1 MQVVLVEPEIPP
13 NTGNV
18 ARLCAATQLP
28 LHLVGKLG
36 FQITDRHL
44 KRAGLDYWEW
54 VQIHR
59 HESVQE
65 FFEGIP
71 TDRLFFFSK
80 RAEKT
85 YVNAAFREDDFLV
98 FGSET
103 KEIIFKR
110 VQKEARRLQTEPVSS
125 EIIGLVPQ
133 DAINPR
139 TIRTLHLEN
148 FHPSQILENRIAEVM
163 NNASRLGGT

>member
-1 MQVVLVEPEIPP
+1 MQVVLIEPEIPP

-28 LHLVGKLG
+28 LHLVAKLG

-44 KRAGLDYWEW
+44 KRAGLDYCEW

-71 TDRLFFFSK
+71 ADRLFFFSK
-80 RAEKT
+80 RAEET

-98 FGSET
+98 FGCE
-103 KEIIFKR
+103 
-110 VQKEARRLQTEPVSS
+110 VQKPEQSLALDLQS
-125 EIIGLVPQ
+125 
-133 DAINPR
+133 
-139 TIRTLHLEN
+139 
-148 FHPSQILENRIAEVM
+148 
-163 NNASRLGGT
+163 

>member
-28 LHLVGKLG
+28 LHLVGQLG

-59 HESVQE
+59 HESTQE
-65 FFEGIP
+65 FFEGISP
-71 TDRLFFFSK
+71 RRLFFFSK
-80 RAEKT
+80 RGEKS
-85 YVNAAFREDDFLV
+85 YVNATFQENDFLV

-103 KEIIFKR
+103 KGLPQWILER
-110 VQKEARRLQTEPVSS
+110 YS
-125 EIIGLVPQ
+125 ERMWRIPI
-133 DAINPR
+133 
-139 TIRTLHLEN
+139 
-148 FHPSQILENRIAEVM
+148 FHPQVRSLNLAGAVSIVVYEALRQIGKL
-163 NNASRLGGT
+163 SS

>member
-1 MQVVLVEPEIPP
+1 MQVVLIEPEIPP

-59 HESVQE
+59 HESVKE
-65 FFEGIP
+65 FFEKIP
-71 TDRLFFFSK
+71 ANRLFFFSK
-80 RAEKT
+80 RAEET

-98 FGSET
+98 FGCET
-103 KEIIFKR
+103 KGLPQWIFER
-110 VQKEARRLQTEPVSS
+110 YADRIWRIP
-125 EIIGLVPQ
+125 I
-133 DAINPR
+133 
-139 TIRTLHLEN
+139 
-148 FHPSQILENRIAEVM
+148 FHPQVRSLNLAGAVSIVVYEALRQIGKL
-163 NNASRLGGT
+163 SS

>member
-28 LHLVGKLG
+28 LHLVGELG

-59 HESVQE
+59 HQSVPK
-65 FFEGIP
+65 FFQGIP
-71 TDRLFFFSK
+71 ADRLFFFSK

-85 YVNAAFREDDFLV
+85 
-98 FGSET
+98 
-103 KEIIFKR
+103 
-110 VQKEARRLQTEPVSS
+110 
-125 EIIGLVPQ
+125 
-133 DAINPR
+133 
-139 TIRTLHLEN
+139 
-148 FHPSQILENRIAEVM
+148 
-163 NNASRLGGT
+163 

>member
-36 FQITDRHL
+36 FEITDRHL

-59 HESVQE
+59 HESATE

-71 TDRLFFFSK
+71 PDRLFFFSK

-85 YVNAAFREDDFLV
+85 YVNAAFQENDFLV

-103 KEIIFKR
+103 K
-110 VQKEARRLQTEPVSS
+110 
-125 EIIGLVPQ
+125 GLPQ
-133 DAINPR
+133 WVFDRYSDQIWRIP
-139 TIRTLHLEN
+139 I
-148 FHPSQILENRIAEVM
+148 FHPQVRSLNLAGAVSIVVYEALRQTGKLVK
-163 NNASRLGGT
+163 

>member
-59 HESVQE
+59 HESVQR

-71 TDRLFFFSK
+71 ADRLFFFSK
-80 RAEKT
+80 RAEET
-85 YVNAAFREDDFLV
+85 YVNAAFRKDDFLV
-98 FGSET
+98 FGCET
-103 KEIIFKR
+103 KGLPQWIFER
-110 VQKEARRLQTEPVSS
+110 YSDRIWRIP
-125 EIIGLVPQ
+125 I
-133 DAINPR
+133 
-139 TIRTLHLEN
+139 
-148 FHPSQILENRIAEVM
+148 FHPKVRSLNLAGAVSIVVYEALRQIGKLA
-163 NNASRLGGT
+163 

>member
-59 HESVQE
+59 HESAQR

-85 YVNAAFREDDFLV
+85 YVNAAFQENDFLV

-103 KEIIFKR
+103 KGLPQWIFDR
-110 VQKEARRLQTEPVSS
+110 YSDRIWRIP
-125 EIIGLVPQ
+125 I
-133 DAINPR
+133 
-139 TIRTLHLEN
+139 
-148 FHPSQILENRIAEVM
+148 FHPKVRSLNLAGAVSIVVYEALRQIGKL
-163 NNASRLGGT
+163 S

>member
-28 LHLVGKLG
+28 LHLVGELG

-44 KRAGLDYWEW
+44 KRAGLDYWNW

-59 HESVQE
+59 HESAQE
-65 FFEGIP
+65 FFEGISSQ
-71 TDRLFFFSK
+71 RLFFFSK
-80 RAEKT
+80 RGEKS
-85 YVNAAFREDDFLV
+85 YVNATFQENDFLV

-103 KEIIFKR
+103 KGLPQWIFER
-110 VQKEARRLQTEPVSS
+110 YS
-125 EIIGLVPQ
+125 ERMWRIPI
-133 DAINPR
+133 
-139 TIRTLHLEN
+139 
-148 FHPSQILENRIAEVM
+148 FHPQVRSLNLAGAVSIVVYEALRQIGKLA
-163 NNASRLGGT
+163 

>member
-28 LHLVGKLG
+28 LHLVGELG

-59 HESVQE
+59 HQSVPK
-65 FFEGIP
+65 FFQGIP
-71 TDRLFFFSK
+71 ADRLFFFSK

-85 YVNAAFREDDFLV
+85 YINAAFREDDFLV

-103 KEIIFKR
+103 KGLPQWIFER
-110 VQKEARRLQTEPVSS
+110 YSDRFWRIPIFHTQVRSLNLAGAVSIVVYEALRQ
-125 EIIGLVPQ
+125 IGKL
-133 DAINPR
+133 A
-139 TIRTLHLEN
+139 
-148 FHPSQILENRIAEVM
+148 
-163 NNASRLGGT
+163 

>member
-1 MQVVLVEPEIPP
+1 MHVVLVEPEIPP

-54 VQIHR
+54 VQIQR
-59 HESVQE
+59 HESAQE

-85 YVNAAFREDDFLV
+85 YVEAAFQEGDFLV

-103 KEIIFKR
+103 KGLPQWIFDR
-110 VQKEARRLQTEPVSS
+110 YSDHIWRIP
-125 EIIGLVPQ
+125 I
-133 DAINPR
+133 
-139 TIRTLHLEN
+139 
-148 FHPSQILENRIAEVM
+148 FHPQVRSLNLAGAVSIVVYEALRQMGKLA
-163 NNASRLGGT
+163 